1 MIELKNVTKIYGHTT
16 VIQNAE
22 YSFPNKGLVCLLG
35 ESGCGKTTLMNLIAG
50 LDSEYT
56 GKILVDN
63 VELNTLSEN
72 ELCNYRKDYTGFIFQ
87 DYHLL
92 NGYSVIE
99 NIVYPCVL
107 KSENPQKDIQQAKE
121 LIQKIGLSDKEDEK
135 VQNLSGGQK
144 QRVAIARALI
154 KNPKV
159 ILAD

>member
-1 MIELKNVTKIYGHTT
+1 MIELRNVTKIYEKTT
-16 VIQNAE
+16 VIQNTN

-50 LDSEYT
+50 LDTEYT

-72 ELCNYRKDYTGFIFQ
+72 DLCNYRKDYTGFIFQ

-107 KSENPQKDIQQAKE
+107 KSDSSRKLPVYFK
-121 LIQKIGLSDKEDEK
+121 
-135 VQNLSGGQK
+135 
-144 QRVAIARALI
+144 
-154 KNPKV
+154 
-159 ILAD
+159 